1 MYFKFLVPVPVQ
13 HKIVQYTKGKNGT
26 TYVDYEYDRVY
37 LQEKKYTKPCRSTI
51 GKVSP
56 EDPSMMWPN
65 QNYLKFFPDTE
76 LPETLGRTSRS
87 SCLRIGAYIVIRKM
101 MDNTG
106 ISKLLGNHFSEADKG
121 LLLDFIS
128 YTIISENNAGQYYP
142 DYAYNHPLFTKDM
155 VLYSDSKLSDFFHG
169 ITADQRTGF
178 LNDWNEQRDHREKIY
193 ISYDATNKNCQAGD
207 VDFAEYGHAK
217 EDPSKPIINY
227 SVAYDT
233 ENREPLFYEEYPGS
247 INDVSQ
253 LRLMVSKA
261 QGYGYKHI
269 GFILDRGYFDRKNFE
284 YMDECGY
291 SFVIIL
297 KGKKSLVKELIL
309 EKKGSFEKKRSC
321 YIREE
326 GVSGTTIKRKMYETD
341 KKERYFHLYYSLSRE
356 NKERKDL
363 EEKLKKMSDALKKQE
378 GKEYQFSKVYE
389 EYYHL
394 FYQEVKEKVR
404 VLSEKEDEEVEKEI
418 IKQVVFL
425 FGKEKEDVVEAETD
439 LQGYFVIVTS
449 EKMTAAEALR
459 IYHNRDASE
468 KLFRADKSYLDNQSF
483 RVCSNESVAA
493 KVFIAFLALII
504 RNRIFTALQD
514 EMKILGTKPNYMTVP
529 AALRELE
536 KIEMVRLTDNI
547 YRLDHAVT
555 KTQKTILKSFGM
567 DETYVKYRAEKIQ
580 EELQRIAEIAAQ
592 KGA

>member
-13 HKIVQYTKGKNGT
+13 KKIVKQTKKGV

-37 LQEKKYTKPCRSTI
+37 DQDRKYTKPRRSTI

-56 EDPSMMWPN
+56 DDPSMMWPN
-65 QNYLKFFPDTE
+65 QNYLKYFPDAK
-76 LPETLGRTSRS
+76 LPETLGRDIRS

-101 MDNTG
+101 LDSTG
-106 ISKLLGNHFSEADKG
+106 IPELLGNHFSEEDKG

-128 YTIISENNAGQYYP
+128 YSIISENNAGQYYP

-155 VLYSDSKLSDFFHG
+155 VLYSDSKLSDFFHE
-169 ITADQRTGF
+169 ITADQRIGF

-207 VDFAEYGHAK
+207 VDFAEFGHAK

-253 LRLMVSKA
+253 LRVMVAKA

-291 SFVIIL
+291 SFVIML
-297 KGKKSLVKELIL
+297 KGKKTLVKELIL

-321 YIREE
+321 YIRDE

-341 KKERYFHLYYSLSRE
+341 KKERYFHLYYSLSKE

-363 EEKLKKMSDALKKQE
+363 EEKLKKMSEVLKKQE

-389 EYYHL
+389 KYYHL
-394 FYQEVKEKVR
+394 FYQEIKEKVR
-404 VLSEKEDEEVEKEI
+404 VLSEKEDEAAEKELV
-418 IKQVVFL
+418 KQVIFL
-425 FGKEKEDVVEAETD
+425 FAREKEDVVEAETD

-449 EKMTAAEALR
+449 EKMTAVEALR

-468 KLFRADKSYLDNQSF
+468 KLFRADKSYLDNNSF

-493 KVFIAFLALII
+493 KVFIAFLALVI

-514 EMKILGTKPNYMTVP
+514 EMKTLGTKPNYMTVP
-529 AALRELE
+529 AAIRELE
-536 KIEMVRLTDNI
+536 KIEMVRFTDNI

-567 DETYVKYRAEKIQ
+567 DETYVKYRAEKLQ
-580 EELQRIAEIAAQ
+580 EELQRIAERVAQ